1 MISIAEF
8 RKWRGERDAS
18 WMHKMIGSFLCFGN
32 GGSFALDALLQ
43 NRNGNVKKYY
53 IYFGVYLY
61 IKSTQWYFLTRTKI
75 DVSVAVLSVVTA
87 FKRTIVDLC
96 AIMLCTYIHTYHY
109 GVRLHHYGVHC

>member
-53 IYFGVYLY
+53 IYFMEY
-61 IKSTQWYFLTRTKI
+61 I
-75 DVSVAVLSVVTA
+75 
-87 FKRTIVDLC
+87 
-96 AIMLCTYIHTYHY
+96 YI
-109 GVRLHHYGVHC
+109 